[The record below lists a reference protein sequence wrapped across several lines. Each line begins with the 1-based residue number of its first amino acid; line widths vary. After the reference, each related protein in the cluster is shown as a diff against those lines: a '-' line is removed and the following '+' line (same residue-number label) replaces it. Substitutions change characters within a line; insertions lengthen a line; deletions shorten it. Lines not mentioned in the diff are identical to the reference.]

1 MWEARFATS
10 QGAAHQLLCAWGR
23 HIKLRF
29 TTGNLPITA
38 SGSADSSGAELTVA
52 AVHQLST
59 AAINKALMTQA
70 AAVVE
75 LSAKMEIVTG
85 RLAQLSR
92 STAASPLAAASK
104 PTTPQLPPLQQLV
117 MAQLPPSPK
126 PPSSR
131 RRPSPPPPQR

>member
-92 STAASPLAAASK
+92 STAPRPRHSPQPRSR
-104 PTTPQLPPLQQLV
+104 PRRNC
-117 MAQLPPSPK
+117 
-126 PPSSR
+126 R
-131 RRPSPPPPQR
+131 RRRRSRW